1 MCVMEA
7 WRDEAIYVKYEVL
20 SIKRCQYEAE
30 PEFELI
36 SAENLLLN
44 ILLYCFSEYASDAL

>member
-1 MCVMEA
+1 MCVTEA
-7 WRDEAIYVKYEVL
+7 QRDEAIYVKYEVL
-20 SIKRCQYEAE
+20 SIKCCQYEVE

-44 ILLYCFSEYASDAL
+44 ILLYCFSKYVSDPL